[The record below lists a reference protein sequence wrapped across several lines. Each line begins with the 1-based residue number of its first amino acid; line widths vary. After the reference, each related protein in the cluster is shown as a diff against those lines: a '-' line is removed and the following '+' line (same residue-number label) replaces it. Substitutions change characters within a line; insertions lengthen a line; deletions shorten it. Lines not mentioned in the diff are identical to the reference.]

1 MSEDLQVT
9 ERHDIYP
16 TIDPKPHFT
25 EQSYAGKVVLIT
37 GASKGIGESIA
48 TFYAK
53 AGASLVIAA
62 RSQATLD
69 AVQKTI
75 GVLTEVLA
83 VPTDVTETNAIEHL
97 LNATISKF
105 GKLDIVIANA
115 GKADPWDK
123 PFTEKDPNEW
133 WKTVEVNIR
142 GLYNIAHYALPHLDK
157 TEGYFVNISSAAAN
171 SRTPFASAYCVS
183 KHAGLRLNEFIA
195 MEHPKVKAFS
205 VHPGSIKTDT
215 SMLNPSWEA
224 YMVDTLQLPAAT
236 LLAITSGKYNWLANT
251 FFSSNWDLG
260 EVEKK
265 YKDKI
270 TSGGFLVSQLNL
282 P

>member
-1 MSEDLQVT
+1 MSGDLDVT
-9 ERHDIYP
+9 NRHDIYP
-16 TIDPKPHFT
+16 AIDPEPHFSSK
-25 EQSYAGKVVLIT
+25 SYAGKVVLIT

-69 AVQKTI
+69 GVQKAI
-75 GVLTEVLA
+75 GSTTEVLA
-83 VPTDVTETNAIEHL
+83 VPTDVTDPKAVENLI
-97 LNATISKF
+97 NATISKF
-105 GKLDIVIANA
+105 GKLDIVVANA

-133 WKTVEVNIR
+133 WKVVEVNIR
-142 GLYNIAHYALPHLDK
+142 GVFNVAHAALPHLDK
-157 TEGYFVNISSAAAN
+157 TEGYFVTITSGAAN
-171 SRTPFASAYCVS
+171 FRIPFASSYCVS
-183 KHAGLRLNEFIA
+183 KHAALRLNEFIT

-215 SMLNPSWEA
+215 AMLNPAWEV
-224 YMVDTLQLPAAT
+224 YMIDTLQLPAGT
-236 LLAITSGKYNWLANT
+236 LLAVTSGKYDWLVNT
-251 FFSSNWDLG
+251 FVSSNWDLS
-260 EVEKK
+260 EVEQK
-265 YKDKI
+265 YKEKI
-270 TSGGFLVSQLNL
+270 ASGGYLVSQLNI